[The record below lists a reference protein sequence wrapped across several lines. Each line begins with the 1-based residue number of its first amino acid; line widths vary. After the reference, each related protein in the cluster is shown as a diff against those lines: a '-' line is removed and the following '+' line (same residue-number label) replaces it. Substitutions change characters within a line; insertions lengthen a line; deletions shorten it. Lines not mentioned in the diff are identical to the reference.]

1 MRILV
6 LSKRQY
12 TNLDLI
18 DDRFGRLRELPLA
31 LAATGQE
38 VRGICLSYRPRDEGR
53 RPDIRGDARV
63 EWQAFNLR
71 RLLPWGSKTYR
82 TTIKEIGRDFR
93 PDLVWACSD
102 IFHAA
107 LAVPVARSL
116 EAALVIDLYDNFE
129 SFPAA
134 RLPGLRPVFRHA
146 LRRADG
152 ITCVSRPLAEYV
164 RHASACRC
172 PMAVIENAVPA
183 GMFRPLD
190 KADCRRRLGL
200 PEKGLLIGTAG
211 AISRSRGIDAL
222 FAAFERLAG
231 RKADVHLALAGT
243 RDKDLRI
250 PASPRIHYLGM
261 LPPATI
267 PAFLSALDISVICNR
282 ASSFGRYCFPQ
293 KFYESVACG
302 LPVVAAKTG
311 VLADLLKDYPD
322 ILFEPENGESLL
334 RALNRQIET
343 PLIPPI
349 DSPTWSQRAG
359 QLNDFFAAVLRRRAG
374 LSRRGQ

>member
-18 DDRFGRLRELPLA
+18 DDRFGRLRELPLG
-31 LAATGQE
+31 LAAIGRE

-53 RPDIRGDARV
+53 RPDIRKNARV
-63 EWQAFNLR
+63 DWQALNLR
-71 RLLPWGSKTYR
+71 RLLPWGSKKNYWDALGLT
-82 TTIKEIGRDFR
+82 GRGFK
-93 PDLVWACSD
+93 PDLIWACSD
-102 IFHAA
+102 MFHAV
-107 LAVPVARSL
+107 LAVPVARRMK
-116 EAALVIDLYDNFE
+116 AALVIDLYDNFE

-134 RLPGLRPVFRHA
+134 RIPGLRLLFRRA

-152 ITCVSRPLAEYV
+152 VTCVSRPLAEYV
-164 RHASACRC
+164 RDTSACRC
-172 PMAVIENAVPA
+172 PVAVIENAVPA
-183 GMFRPLD
+183 GIFRPLD
-190 KADCRRRLGL
+190 KTDCRRRLGL
-200 PEKGLLIGTAG
+200 PAEGLLIGTAG
-211 AISRSRGIDAL
+211 AISNSRGIGVL
-222 FAAFERLAG
+222 FEAFEQLA
-231 RKADVHLALAGT
+231 RQRADVHLVLAGT

-250 PASPRIHYLGM
+250 PDSPRIHYLGM

-267 PAFLSALDISVICNR
+267 PAFLSTLDISVICNR

-322 ILFEPENGESLL
+322 LLFEPENDESLL
-334 RALNRQIET
+334 GALNRQIKN
-343 PLIPPI
+343 PHIPPI
-349 DSPTWSQRAG
+349 EPPAWSQQAG
-359 QLNDFFAAVLRRRAG
+359 QLNDFFISVFNRQMSLV
-374 LSRRGQ
+374 RRG